1 MLINTGSAWWKSYLK
16 QTFETAMEFWNILTL
31 LFPLFPFCLPE
42 NIKKPK
48 VKTIVHTIILSD
60 IAIGPI

>member
-1 MLINTGSAWWKSYLK
+1 MK
-16 QTFETAMEFWNILTL
+16 FWNIVTL

-42 NIKKPK
+42 NLKKPK
-48 VKTIVHTIILSD
+48 VKTIVHTIIPSD